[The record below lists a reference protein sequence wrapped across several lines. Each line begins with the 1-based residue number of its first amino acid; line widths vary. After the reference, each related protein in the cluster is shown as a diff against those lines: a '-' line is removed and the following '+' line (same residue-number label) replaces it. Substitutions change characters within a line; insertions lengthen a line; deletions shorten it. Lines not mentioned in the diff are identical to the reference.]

1 MTGVPGPVVVM
12 GVSASGKST
21 VGARLA
27 DRLGVPFADADE
39 LHPPANIDKMRSGI
53 PLDDADREPWLDR
66 VGATL
71 ADCAGSASGIVVACS
86 SLRRAYRDRIRRA
99 APAARFVHLHL
110 SEAELAE
117 RAGARPGHF
126 MPATLLASQLAT
138 LEPPAD
144 DEPALTLDAGAPIDE
159 IVDVAAAWLAAAPK
173 VDGVAGRDARPRA

>member
-1 MTGVPGPVVVM
+1 MRAGPGPVVVM

-27 DRLGVPFADADE
+27 RRLGVPFVDADD
-39 LHPPANIDKMRSGI
+39 LHPQANVDKMRSGH

-71 ADCAGSASGIVVACS
+71 AESARDGIVVACS

-99 APAARFVHLHL
+99 APTTRFVHLHL
-110 SEAELAE
+110 SEEALAE
-117 RAGARPGHF
+117 RAGARLGHF

-138 LEPPAD
+138 LEPPAE
-144 DEPALTLDAGAPIDE
+144 DEPALTVDADEPVDE
-159 IVDVAAAWLAAAPK
+159 IVDLAAAWLVGGPDLEVGAA
-173 VDGVAGRDARPRA
+173 RDAPPPA